1 MVCSDKHQQQ
11 SCHNENTKRCMFINY
26 MDVNILFSLR
36 KDIPIMFEPVTH
48 ITKLSKILISHNA
61 TRYHTFAFVQ
71 WAIAMD
77 YHTLRSYL

>member
-1 MVCSDKHQQQ
+1 MIYLPKKICLIIIHRNTTHVLDMVCSDKHQQQ

-48 ITKLSKILISHNA
+48 ITKLSK
-61 TRYHTFAFVQ
+61 Y
-71 WAIAMD
+71 
-77 YHTLRSYL
+77 